1 MSPKK
6 STSAFFIA
14 LILIPIFVFGGFLR
28 FYNIEKTA
36 LEVDEPVNFAVAKSL
51 VLYGYPSVKPVL
63 DALRQPYLFHPLFG
77 YQLTAAWFELTN
89 GITIIGARF
98 LNAAASLIVLLLVFL
113 FVLKKGKGT
122 ALLATFF
129 IALDGWVITIN
140 RMDYLENIQ
149 LILIVIGI
157 WLFWSA
163 VKSGDKKLYRWVLTG
178 LVLGFA
184 FIFKHIGVFLVLVVL
199 ANWLLTRRYS
209 KGYLISLMTMGV
221 VVVAYVAVMY
231 FSFGQ
236 LYIQAQV
243 VEFERLFGITSAR
256 GLNFGLSEVIS
267 VIADR
272 YWIYITT
279 VIAIVLGWP
288 LVAWRYIQ
296 ALIKRKATAYD
307 TVVISWTA
315 GAAIFAV
322 ASQLKS
328 PHYMVLWL
336 IPLYVF
342 LAGEVAHWF
351 RGKRLANVWILVI
364 FFLAASIFTWNIR
377 FMSGYGDSLGNSAAY
392 INKDLSPNAVIGTE
406 SYMAELFNQQ
416 YTPIEELNTVD
427 QVERNDY
434 LAIYTSRTAPISS
447 LPPVIQDWQQYC
459 LPLHTFTGFK
469 DQVTVCKVNH
479 NILARVQP

>member
-1 MSPKK
+1 M
-6 STSAFFIA
+6 
-14 LILIPIFVFGGFLR
+14 
-28 FYNIEKTA
+28 
-36 LEVDEPVNFAVAKSL
+36 
-51 VLYGYPSVKPVL
+51 
-63 DALRQPYLFHPLFG
+63 
-77 YQLTAAWFELTN
+77 
-89 GITIIGARF
+89 
-98 LNAAASLIVLLLVFL
+98 LLLVCL
-113 FVLKKGKGT
+113 FTLTKGKGT

-129 IALDGWVITIN
+129 IALDGWIITVN
-140 RMDYLENIQ
+140 RMDYLENFQ

-184 FIFKHIGVFLVLVVL
+184 FVFKHIGIFLVLVVL

-209 KGYLISLMTMGV
+209 KGYLVSLMTMGV
-221 VVVAYVAVMY
+221 VVVVYVAVMY
-231 FSFGQ
+231 FSYGQ

-267 VIADR
+267 VIAGR

-279 VIAIVLGWP
+279 VIAIVFGWP

-296 ALIKRKATAYD
+296 ALIKRTASSYD

-342 LAGEVAHWF
+342 LAGEFAHCF
-351 RGKRLANVWILVI
+351 RGKRLANVWILIV
-364 FFLAASIFTWNIR
+364 FFLVASIFTWNIR
-377 FMSGYGDSLGNSAAY
+377 FMVNYGDSLRNSAAY
-392 INKDLSPNAVIGTE
+392 INTDLSPNAVIGTE

-416 YTPIEELNTVD
+416 YMPIEQLDTVA
-427 QVERNDY
+427 QVEKNDY
-434 LAIYTSRTAPISS
+434 LAIYTSSTASIIS

-459 LPLHTFTGFK
+459 QPLQTFTGFK
-469 DQVTVCKVNH
+469 DQVTVCKVDLNS
-479 NILARVQP
+479 LARVQP